1 MKMELNN
8 FNDDNNDNDIEQD
21 NDKGNLLMKLGNGFE
36 KMNEGYKSLNEKTSR
51 YTYLIMLL
59 GLGYEF
65 FSNRALSNRVNELQ
79 GRVDNLYKQ
88 VNEMNKNKAL
98 EKK

>member
-1 MKMELNN
+1 MMMKEGMKMEE
-8 FNDDNNDNDIEQD
+8 ND
-21 NDKGNLLMKLGNGFE
+21 LLDVNENKPGGLFLKSKRGFE
-36 KMNEGYKSLNEKTSR
+36 NMIKGYKRLNKKTLE

-65 FSNRALSNRVNELQ
+65 FSNRVLSNRVNELQ
-79 GRVDNLYKQ
+79 GKVDNLYKQ

>member
-1 MKMELNN
+1 MEKFDEN
-8 FNDDNNDNDIEQD
+8 
-21 NDKGNLLMKLGNGFE
+21 FE
-36 KMNEGYKSLNEKTSR
+36 KEEEVKLKIKVHSFKNFKNMIKGYKSLNKETMKC
-51 YTYLIMLL
+51 TYLIMLL

-79 GRVDNLYKQ
+79 GKVDNLYKQ

>member
-1 MKMELNN
+1 ME
-8 FNDDNNDNDIEQD
+8 ES
-21 NDKGNLLMKLGNGFE
+21 NLLDVDENKPGGLLLKSRRGFGNMIKGY
-36 KMNEGYKSLNEKTSR
+36 EGLNKKTSE

-65 FSNRALSNRVNELQ
+65 FSNRILSNRVNELQ
-79 GRVDNLYKQ
+79 GKVDNLYKQ

>member
-1 MKMELNN
+1 MEN
-8 FNDDNNDNDIEQD
+8 FDENFEEN
-21 NDKGNLLMKLGNGFE
+21 FE
-36 KMNEGYKSLNEKTSR
+36 KEKEVKLKIKVHSFKNFKNMIKGYKSLNKETMKC
-51 YTYLIMLL
+51 TYLIMLL

-79 GRVDNLYKQ
+79 GKVDNLYKQ
-88 VNEMNKNKAL
+88 ASEMKNGNKAL